1 LRNET
6 NIRSRKLHYSLN
18 RYFSVLYS
26 THTQTEIESD
36 RETERDRDR
45 LRERGWRE
53 KERDFM

>member
-1 LRNET
+1 MRNET

-36 RETERDRDR
+36 RETEIDIRTEGE
-45 LRERGWRE
+45 RENF
-53 KERDFM
+53 KLDDL